1 MHAWNAKRKTRIA
14 LGIGVIFL
22 ALVIACAIYLG
33 DYYHADM
40 EKIEAFTEQSTVEMQ
55 TDENGYLI
63 FEPEQ

>member
-40 EKIEAFTEQSTVEMQ
+40 EKIKNFTEQSVVAVRVN
-55 TDENGYLI
+55 TDFHCETS
-63 FEPEQ
+63 